1 MKKIDFEKEYDKND
15 LSKVSKNAEEMV
27 KRLEEHGE
35 YQLYFGKVF
44 LGNAERKG
52 ENLSLEI
59 NSDWKSSIRWNELN
73 LFDKILKNTST
84 EKLNFE
90 YGGFYG
96 ETKGEFE
103 KKSGKLKYSFS
114 ESKKNSDYQMP
125 YDDRSLLVSD
135 FCTRR
140 DEMWN
145 KLANT
150 DLIKER
156 NIEIFSEN
164 GNSVTS
170 SEKTNNDVWQ
180 INELKIDFPE
190 KKFEYNAEQGKNG
203 ELAYSD
209 AIFLNEFRDEL
220 EKGLMNEVEAK
231 YNSFENKVS
240 ILEDD
245 KGFGFKEFNTNNAP
259 ELFQGIWAYEKVNED
274 YKEIG
279 NLITAENLSNTLTAA
294 NEFCFRDVIDKT
306 SGAIIRNEENE
317 KKYLNINLTE
327 GENFKDILS
336 FYNSLKNENE
346 FKNFKTSNIKLN
358 SKGNSIFVLDEGKK
372 IKYKGEAEASEKE
385 IYESLKK
392 TGINEIEIN
401 GKDCDFKNPKKVS
414 NLSKK

>member
-145 KLANT
+145 KLVNT

-279 NLITAENLSNTLTAA
+279 NLITAENLSNALTAA